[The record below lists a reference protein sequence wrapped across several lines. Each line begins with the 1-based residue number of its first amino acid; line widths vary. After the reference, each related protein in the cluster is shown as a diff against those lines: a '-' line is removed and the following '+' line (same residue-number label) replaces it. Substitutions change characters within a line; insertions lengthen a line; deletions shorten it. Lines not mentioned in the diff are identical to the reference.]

1 MTVDVSTRPEVSYMS
16 AASRIAN
23 PEEFGTMAKMGAI
36 DVAFLDRVTFRDR
49 VLAREVLVLFDRQ
62 AEGLLGI
69 ISTTEKQ
76 HVRHESAHKLKGAA
90 RSVGAFDV
98 ARAAEEVETAKDAVE
113 LANALA
119 HLTARVAEA
128 RFALAGLINKA

>member
-1 MTVDVSTRPEVSYMS
+1 MS
-16 AASRIAN
+16 NGSRIAN
-23 PEEFGTMAKMGAI
+23 PEEFGTIAKMGAI

-49 VLAREVLVLFDRQ
+49 VLAREVLALFDRQ

-69 ISTTEKQ
+69 ITNTEKQ
-76 HVRHESAHKLKGAA
+76 HVRLDGAHKLKGAA
-90 RSVGAFDV
+90 RGVGAFDV

-128 RFALAGLINKA
+128 RLALAGLIGKA